1 MSRYAR
7 QSRNGALWKRFH
19 AAPLRLT
26 TAYRESAA
34 TQSPPRH
41 PAPSLNAA
49 VQDPSN
55 AGSTRSATTA
65 STAPGANG
73 ASNAAARS
81 A

>member
-1 MSRYAR
+1 M
-7 QSRNGALWKRFH
+7 WKRFH

-26 TAYRESAA
+26 PAYRES
-34 TQSPPRH
+34 SRNESRPRH

-55 AGSTRSATTA
+55 AGTTRSATTA

-73 ASNAAARS
+73 ASNPAARS